1 MRIGV
6 TTDLRHSM
14 FSAGHANASFS
25 LASVFKAM
33 GHEVV
38 FLHKQDSE
46 WWDDVSEL
54 KDNAPKRMRLSELGT
69 GKLDVCVE
77 LAWFLTPEERA
88 AHVAKSIWYCR
99 KPSLFTDLETTVYAT
114 RPDGRNLEGLDA
126 IWLADLF
133 TNPDDI
139 VYIETLYPSI
149 PISIVPWI
157 WTPDIVE
164 AHRKQSQSPAWFQMF
179 HHVPKEVP
187 WTLHICET
195 NASTTSSCTLPM
207 VITRY
212 SQLKKK
218 MPVAKVMLHNT
229 DALKANKFFN
239 ENVLKHCE
247 VADLSFT
254 MIGRQRII
262 DWVHEPKSVILA
274 HNRFVPLKMALLEAV
289 WVGIPVVH
297 NSTVLRDLGCG
308 LEQLYYEGNSVTG
321 AATALQS
328 VFSSLENVA
337 YTGSEEGLTGLRKK
351 IIDRFYP
358 LARAAGWAD
367 ALQRVCTSK
376 VQPQVKPKVLPQVK
390 PQEKPQVQP
399 QVQPQV
405 KPQVQSLPQVNT
417 FKMLPQVNL
426 EAKKSF
432 TVLFTDMWDQF
443 NPKHNMFTLAL
454 ETALADYTINGTAS
468 VSEKPDVVIFG
479 PFGQEWK
486 ALDASWPKI
495 CYTGENSK
503 PVKAPSVNL
512 NIGYG
517 IPDISDETYL
527 RMPLWMFEIDWFGA
541 NLNQIQNPLPLPID
555 ACTTSY
561 TDYSK
566 RDKFCAFVVTN
577 PKNPVRNKAFK
588 ILDAYKPVDSA
599 GRLFNTMGDAL
610 YAGLGGGGGE
620 LKKHQFLKSYRFCL
634 AYENESTPGYTTEK
648 LLHAKA
654 AGCVPIYWGDPKVG
668 RDFDVKG
675 FLNVTSEEELVALV
689 DAVESDAT
697 GEAWTKIASVP
708 ALSAYSRDLVRRTF
722 SELVK
727 RIVTVAGKAELA
739 KSIPPFLGA
748 KTSEEADA
756 MRSKRTPSF
765 LFVTGTTQR
774 FWPFLLMWLDSI
786 QHHRTVN
793 KAIKARVYVG
803 ADVSVSSL
811 EMTKAKYSFAEFIRF
826 PKEYPDE
833 FTDFWDPKH
842 FAWKLWIYKTVV
854 NDPTLDGSM
863 AFYMDTASV
872 LLRWPSEW
880 IDCAQRN
887 GVSLLED
894 STQINRHWC
903 HRAFCDALTVTE
915 KELDAQQIIAG
926 LCLFV
931 PGHPIAH
938 RLFNEAYTLACNR
951 AIIVG
956 DKWSGIGA
964 DGKPYGHRHDQ
975 SILSILSLRS
985 ANHRFPLEKVYGEIS
1000 AKTTLLSGQCVYV
1013 HRGSFKSHISFL
1025 PGIDDT
1031 FVINLNRRQDRKAAF
1046 LEAHPYLK
1054 GRIKRIEAFDG
1065 KTLTLTPTLAS
1076 LLKGN
1081 DFFWKKAVAGCAL
1094 SHMSAWSLL
1103 ISQPIDVNAFLIM
1116 EDDAR
1121 LQDGWEDAW
1130 RKVYPRLPDGWDCV
1144 YLGGVLPPN
1153 RPGFAMNLERIADG
1167 LARVAPNKV
1176 FGQRE
1181 PTRYFHFCA
1190 YAYVLSRKGAE
1201 KILQSIMDKGG
1212 YWTSADHM
1220 ICNRA
1225 DEMNLY
1231 VLDPLVAGASQDSDP
1246 AYQTSQFNDFSRVDG
1261 FDSDLWNNDERFTME
1276 EITECLIKNAPL
1288 SINDA
1293 LIEARA
1299 AQKAQAQTAQ
1309 AQTAQ
1314 TEVQVHEGPRF
1325 VCLKQ
1330 CNLSNASLYET
1341 KWLQDLLPT
1350 KIQIEQVSADET
1362 LSPNTTLVLIKP
1374 LWDEQLDW
1382 LTALRKKGLTFK
1394 IIHVSDEYATDP
1406 TYFYQWPEVTG
1417 ILRFYTRT
1425 DIPVDPKILTVPLG
1439 YHRQF
1444 PGNRDVPH
1452 MSTPELPF
1460 RELTWSFAGTD
1471 WKGRSQ
1477 DMQILEAIQ
1486 PRYIVWY
1493 SDWNDPKQMKSDEYI
1508 SLLLNSI
1515 FVPCPK
1521 GQNIETYRFYEALD
1535 CGCIPLCIDIPPTL
1549 EGKLPLLKLESWG
1562 HAAALMQ
1569 HFMQNKEQ
1577 LEQYR
1582 LAVLISWTKYKMD
1595 LKEKVRQWAV

>member
-1 MRIGV
+1 M
-6 TTDLRHSM
+6 
-14 FSAGHANASFS
+14 
-25 LASVFKAM
+25 
-33 GHEVV
+33 
-38 FLHKQDSE
+38 
-46 WWDDVSEL
+46 
-54 KDNAPKRMRLSELGT
+54 
-69 GKLDVCVE
+69 
-77 LAWFLTPEERA
+77 
-88 AHVAKSIWYCR
+88 
-99 KPSLFTDLETTVYAT
+99 
-114 RPDGRNLEGLDA
+114 
-126 IWLADLF
+126 
-133 TNPDDI
+133 
-139 VYIETLYPSI
+139 
-149 PISIVPWI
+149 
-157 WTPDIVE
+157 
-164 AHRKQSQSPAWFQMF
+164 
-179 HHVPKEVP
+179 
-187 WTLHICET
+187 
-195 NASTTSSCTLPM
+195 
-207 VITRY
+207 
-212 SQLKKK
+212 
-218 MPVAKVMLHNT
+218 
-229 DALKANKFFN
+229 
-239 ENVLKHCE
+239 
-247 VADLSFT
+247 
-254 MIGRQRII
+254 
-262 DWVHEPKSVILA
+262 
-274 HNRFVPLKMALLEAV
+274 
-289 WVGIPVVH
+289 
-297 NSTVLRDLGCG
+297 
-308 LEQLYYEGNSVTG
+308 
-321 AATALQS
+321 
-328 VFSSLENVA
+328 
-337 YTGSEEGLTGLRKK
+337 
-351 IIDRFYP
+351 
-358 LARAAGWAD
+358 
-367 ALQRVCTSK
+367 SK
-376 VQPQVKPKVLPQVK
+376 VKAQVAQVA
-390 PQEKPQVQP
+390 QVE
-399 QVQPQV
+399 QVAQVAQVAQVPQV
-405 KPQVQSLPQVNT
+405 KPQVLPQVNS
-417 FKMLPQVNL
+417 FKIKQEVKPQVPQVLPQVPKVAQVAQVTEVKP
-426 EAKKSF
+426 EATEVKSQVTQVTKF

-454 ETALADYTINGTAS
+454 ETALPHLTVHGTAS
-468 VSEKPDVVIFG
+468 TSEKPDLVIFG

-486 ALDASWPKI
+486 QLDASWPKV

-503 PVKAPSVNL
+503 PVNDPSVKL

-541 NLNQIQNPLPLPID
+541 NLDQIQNPLPLPID
-555 ACTTSY
+555 ACTTGY

-566 RDKFCAFVVTN
+566 RDKFCAFIVTN

-599 GRLFNTMGDAL
+599 GRLFNNMGDAL

-620 LKKHQFLKSYRFCL
+620 LKKHAFLKSYRFCL

-668 RDFDVKG
+668 RDFDTKG

-689 DAVESDAT
+689 DAVESDKE
-697 GEAWTKIASVP
+697 GEAWKKLASIP
-708 ALSAYSRDLVRRTF
+708 ALSTYSRDLVRRTF

-727 RIVTVAGKAELA
+727 RLVTVSGKADLA
-739 KSIPPFLGA
+739 KSVPPFIGA

-756 MRSKRTPSF
+756 MRRKRSPSNDF

-793 KAIKARVYVG
+793 SAIKARVYVG
-803 ADVSVSSL
+803 ADVSESSL
-811 EMTKAKYSFAEFIRF
+811 ELTKTKYSFAEFIRF
-826 PKEYPDE
+826 PKEYPEE

-854 NDPTLDGSM
+854 NDPSLQGIT

-880 IDCAQRN
+880 IACAQRH
-887 GVSLLED
+887 GISFLED

-903 HRAFCDALTVTE
+903 HTAFCSALGLTE
-915 KELDAQQIIAG
+915 AELNAQQIIAG
-926 LCLFV
+926 LCVFL
-931 PGHPIAH
+931 PGNPTAV

-951 AIIVG
+951 TIIAG

-1000 AKTTLLSGQCVYV
+1000 AKTTLLSGQSVYV
-1013 HRGSFKSHISFL
+1013 HRGSFKSHICFL
-1025 PGIDDT
+1025 PGIDDA
-1031 FVINLNRRQDRKAAF
+1031 FVINLKRREDRRAAF

-1054 GRIKRIEAFDG
+1054 GRVKRIEAFDG
-1065 KTLTLTPTLAS
+1065 KTLSLTPTLAS

-1103 ISQPIDVNAFLIM
+1103 LSQPIDVNAFLIM

-1153 RPGFAMNLERIADG
+1153 RAGFAMNLERIAEG
-1167 LARVAPNKV
+1167 LARVAPNTM

-1201 KILQSIMDKGG
+1201 KILQSIMDRRG

-1220 ICNRA
+1220 ICNRVE
-1225 DEMNLY
+1225 EMNLY

-1261 FDSDLWNNDERFTME
+1261 FDSDLWNNDERFSAE
-1276 EITECLIKNAPL
+1276 EIAECLSKNAAL
-1288 SINDA
+1288 SINDT
-1293 LIEARA
+1293 LIEAR
-1299 AQKAQAQTAQ
+1299 TAQ
-1309 AQTAQ
+1309 ATPLQ
-1314 TEVQVHEGPRF
+1314 EVAPLQEATPLQEAVPLHAGPRF
-1325 VCLKQ
+1325 VSLKQ
-1330 CNLSNASLYET
+1330 CNLTNTSLYET

-1350 KIQIEQVSADET
+1350 NIQIEQVNADDT
-1362 LSPNTTLVLIKP
+1362 LGANTTLVLIKP

-1382 LTALRKKGLTFK
+1382 LANLRKRGLTFK
-1394 IIHVSDEYATDP
+1394 IIHLSDEFASDP
-1406 TYFYQWPEVTG
+1406 THFYEWPEVTG
-1417 ILRFYTRT
+1417 VLRFYSRPDLAT
-1425 DIPVDPKILTVPLG
+1425 DPKILTAPLG

-1486 PRYIVWY
+1486 PRHLTWY

-1515 FVPCPK
+1515 FVPCPR

-1535 CGCIPLCIDIPPTL
+1535 CGCIPLCVDIPPTL

-1595 LKEKVRQWAV
+1595 LKERVRQWAL